1 MAQHRSK
8 KSNKWNIV
16 EAAQLRA
23 QSMLVDYTNGPIAA
37 VETKDEILDAIRGTR
52 LSDPDSW
59 RKVVQVQHPG
69 EREYIGQI
77 QNLLEKFRAD
87 WMEENKDG
95 ECNCRCAFLYNFRT
109 GHIVLYDLGL

>member
-23 QSMLVDYTNGPIAA
+23 QSILADYTSGPIAA

-59 RKVVQVQHPG
+59 RKVVQVQNPG
-69 EREYIGQI
+69 ERDYIGQI
-77 QNLLEKFRAD
+77 QNLLERYRAS
-87 WMEENKDG
+87 WMEDSEGK
-95 ECNCRCAFLYNFRT
+95 CRCAFLYNFRT
-109 GHIVLYDLGL
+109 GHMVLYDLGL